1 MGIAMHGPLTDCE
14 DKVGVIGKA
23 DLNLPMKHSMPKNDA
38 FKDKLFTI
46 SPNKYG
52 SVKSHAS
59 SEKCQ
64 VWLLVVVIGMGVLLR
79 TRGIREEQVN
89 S

>member
-38 FKDKLFTI
+38 FKDKLFTLVRSAVFLRI
-46 SPNKYG
+46 PKSAMALKY
-52 SVKSHAS
+52 HA
-59 SEKCQ
+59 CH
-64 VWLLVVVIGMGVLLR
+64 G
-79 TRGIREEQVN
+79 
-89 S
+89 